1 MNKSIM
7 KKAILIVVVIT
18 LLSIVSVGCTS
29 ILPTT
34 GTVNITVTSGVI
46 LGKIMIDMAYDINM
60 DEIYVGTT
68 VLGIL
73 TIYDVPIGW
82 HNFEAYSTFGSG
94 YGSKGQHI
102 NSGINNVTITVP
114 PFLI

>member
-7 KKAILIVVVIT
+7 KKAILIVVLIT
-18 LLSIVSVGCTS
+18 LLFIVFVGCTS
-29 ILPTT
+29 MLSTT
-34 GTVNITVTSGVI
+34 GTVNITVTSGAI

-68 VLGIL
+68 VLGKL
-73 TIYDVPIGW
+73 TISDVPVGW
-82 HNFEAYSTFGSG
+82 HNFEAFSTFGSG

-102 NSGINNVTITVP
+102 STGINNVTITVP